1 MGSLPS
7 RNRPPMCHRIPGRS
21 RLQPLSDPRRN
32 PARKRSPSRRSSAVQ
47 SVRNPT
53 QNPLPFPA
61 PEAVQ
66 SEAMNPAPSP
76 VFYEPPLA
84 AKPQLS
90 EKPHQGLPSKNPAW
104 HQGPNVCNFTVTL
117 GLRATVVENG
127 VMETYSARYYN
138 PSTGRF
144 LSRDPSDGNKIIP
157 VSLHKYLYASGNPV
171 NRIDPRGRE
180 AMFEY
185 AIKSSAAVPE
195 AKLIDIYGCAAGAA
209 LTAVDLILDPTI
221 TASSALGTG
230 SAVLGCVVLMPGLN
244 ELAES
249 GAKVTK
255 AALKFVATA
264 STVSGWGACAAD
276 AEDFVNGLNGI
287 LSGSPN
293 GDDIGKS
300 IEVLAGCVGSALG
313 QMLRAEAE

>member
-1 MGSLPS
+1 
-7 RNRPPMCHRIPGRS
+7 MCHRIPGRS

-144 LSRDPSDGNKIIP
+144 MSRDPEDGKAKIP
-157 VSLHKYLYASGNPV
+157 ATLHKYLYAGGDPV
-171 NRIDPRGRE
+171 NLIDPMGRE
-180 AMFEY
+180 AMLETGSLD
-185 AIKSSAAVPE
+185 AIIGPYIVTTIMKT
-195 AKLIDIYGCAAGAA
+195 GAA
-209 LTAVDLILDPTI
+209 IA
-221 TASSALGTG
+221 
-230 SAVLGCVVLMPGLN
+230 CV
-244 ELAES
+244 ELA
-249 GAKVTK
+249 VQ
-255 AALKFVATA
+255 AALDK
-264 STVSGWGACAAD
+264 
-276 AEDFVNGLNGI
+276 
-287 LSGSPN
+287 
-293 GDDIGKS
+293 
-300 IEVLAGCVGSALG
+300 ALG
-313 QMLRAEAE
+313 QNYTSTIPWPVDIACILLTL